1 MTKFLII
8 LQGETIFE
16 RERPAEKAKLL
27 EYVHRKHSSGIAKRE
42 RYTGAR
48 TQRAATPTSTIFFSR
63 NR

>member
-48 TQRAATPTSTIFFSR
+48 T
-63 NR
+63 